1 MKLIII
7 KPEDKKAYEIVW
19 AEFNTPEGNFVIQA
33 GHASTTLALSDNK
46 EMSYGL
52 KTGKQ
57 ESLELKHGGIAHIT
71 STEILVLISP

>member
-19 AEFNTPEGNFVIQA
+19 AEFNTPEGNFVIQKD
-33 GHASTTLALSDNK
+33 HIPTTLVLSDNK
-46 EMSYGL
+46 EIAFGL

-57 ESLELKHGGIAHIT
+57 ESLILKNGGIAQIT
-71 STEILVLISP
+71 QTEILVLISP